1 MMRAAL
7 RRCRLIA
14 LLCMAAPCIALAGA
28 AGLPATVAA
37 ELPGARL
44 AGEGSYQWFG
54 LKIYDAALWVGE
66 NGLDPASPYAHR
78 FALDLAYARNLDGRK
93 IAQSSREQ
101 MAKLGE
107 GSAEQREAWTRR
119 MEQLFPDVTEGTH
132 ITGVYLP
139 GSGASF
145 YRDGKRLGDIADR
158 DFAKSFFAIW
168 LDPRTSAP
176 DLRADL
182 LRNPAKRPAG
192 DAINNP
198 PDPPAAR

>member
-1 MMRAAL
+1 MLRTAL

-28 AGLPATVAA
+28 TSLPATVAA
-37 ELPGARL
+37 EMPGARL

-54 LKIYDAALWVGE
+54 LKIYDATLWVGE

-78 FALDLAYARNLDGRK
+78 FALDLAYARNLDGKK

-101 MAKLGE
+101 MAKLGK

-119 MEQLFPDVTEGTH
+119 MEQLFPDVAEGTH

-139 GSGASF
+139 GHGASF
-145 YRDGKRLGDIADR
+145 YRDGTRLGDIADR
-158 DFAKSFFAIW
+158 EFARAFFAIW
-168 LDPRTSAP
+168 LDARTSAP
-176 DLRADL
+176 DLRAAL
-182 LRNPAKRPAG
+182 LRDAAKRPAG
-192 DAINNP
+192 SAIGNP
-198 PDPPAAR
+198 PNPPAAR